1 MFEKEI
7 EGGKKIWRYYPFYG
21 IKEIAISF
29 PLVYISNYHTDLAN
43 KEANGTA
50 IFNLVKAKNDCESN
64 GAATSAGYG
73 RDDYLSSNPFDVYQ
87 TVTAAQPAAQ
97 QNAGRRLLQQ
107 PAPGG
112 GPAPA
117 AAGPSYPCSISQAQV
132 SSRASAIP
140 PTDFSPVRVRVRS
153 RVPPPS
159 THPRRRLSRCS
170 RSTAL
175 RSILASSPS

>member
-112 GPAPA
+112 APAP
-117 AAGPSYPCSISQAQV
+117 AGPSYPCSISQAQV

-159 THPRRRLSRCS
+159 THPRRRLSTCS